1 MQVEFKVDQHSI
13 DMLFRQVQKYG
24 KSVSKQVERETAYAA
39 LEVEDK
45 AKSIVPVDSG
55 RLKGSITTQKVGGLA
70 GASRFIRGMSSRI
83 TYLVGTNVNY
93 ARKVEFGSSEI
104 TTIKLTRGYTY
115 TGTQKAKP
123 FLRPAYREV
132 IGGYKRTILR
142 ILRTAK

>member
-13 DMLFRQVQKYG
+13 DRLFRQVQKYG
-24 KSVSKQVERETAYAA
+24 KSVSKQVEKETAYAA

-45 AKSIVPVDSG
+45 AKNFAPVDTG
-55 RLKGSITTQKVGGLA
+55 RLRASITTQKVGGLA
-70 GASRFIRGMSSRI
+70 GASRFIRGMASRV
-83 TYLVGTNVNY
+83 TYLVGTNVKY
-93 ARKVEFGSSEI
+93 AKEQEFG
-104 TTIKLTRGYTY
+104 TNR
-115 TGTQKAKP
+115 AKPQP